1 MSLSSPC
8 SGARP
13 YCSTKRWISSNPA
26 MMRSSRGERPPRAS
40 GWAKSSSSARSSS
53 RSRSLIATL
62 ILEVNEGSG
71 AFGHPLFPSVRRT
84 DGGEPAALLFEFD
97 GADSQFLRFLRCQNG
112 AFGGNRR
119 RDLLQT
125 VLAHR
130 FGEDGVGF
138 AERIDAVDKVNIQFA
153 HVHRKPAH
161 AVNQRGVGA
170 RFSIAAA
177 TAKRNLFGL
186 LGQVESGD
194 GVLTHG
200 LPIFLVEFGIF
211 VFDDLAHADLCQ
223 LLRHKLFV

>member
-1 MSLSSPC
+1 MSRSSPC
-8 SGARP
+8 SGALP
-13 YCSTKRWISSNPA
+13 CCSTKRWISSKPA

-62 ILEVNEGSG
+62 ILEANECSG
-71 AFGHPLFPSVRRT
+71 TFGHPLFPSVRRT
-84 DGGEPAALLFEFD
+84 DGGEPAAFLFESY
-97 GADSQFLRFLRCQNG
+97 GPDSQFLRFLRCQAG
-112 AFGGNRR
+112 AFGCNGRC
-119 RDLLQT
+119 DLLQA

-138 AERIDAVDKVNIQFA
+138 AERIDAIDKVNIQFA

-170 RFSIAAA
+170 RLSIA

-186 LGQVESGD
+186 LSQVESGD
-194 GVLTHG
+194 GVLAHC
-200 LPIFLVEFGIF
+200 LLIFLVEFGILAL
-211 VFDDLAHADLCQ
+211 DDLAHADLC
-223 LLRHKLFV
+223 